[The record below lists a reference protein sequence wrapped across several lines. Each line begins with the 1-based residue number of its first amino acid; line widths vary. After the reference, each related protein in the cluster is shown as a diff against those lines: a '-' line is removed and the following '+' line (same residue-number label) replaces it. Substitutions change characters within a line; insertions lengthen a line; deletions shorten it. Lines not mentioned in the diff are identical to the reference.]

1 MSKETISAK
10 VKELRELRQMQ
21 EELSGMIEAIQDE
34 IKAVMTAQ
42 ETETLTG
49 VDWKVTWKSV
59 TSSRLDSG
67 SFRKLPPALCSRPL
81 PAGSYWHEKTPCI
94 TPIP

>member
-59 TSSRLDSG
+59 TSSRLDSAALK
-67 SFRKLPPALCSRPL
+67 RELPEIASRFML
-81 PAGSYWHEKTPCI
+81 QTTSRRFVLA
-94 TPIP
+94 